1 MLALYYII
9 VWLLYFTKKHAVQTS
24 THQQTSLFVEPAVKN
39 NVAMPANTEPDL
51 SPYVHDFV
59 DELNALLLQ
68 SAAEGMVKETLS
80 TCMNKLLQK
89 YESLKG
95 SPFQPAIINLIAVEA
110 ENKCNIHFDADQLAA
125 LWNAPS

>member
-1 MLALYYII
+1 
-9 VWLLYFTKKHAVQTS
+9 
-24 THQQTSLFVEPAVKN
+24 
-39 NVAMPANTEPDL
+39 MPANTEPDL